1 MLFRSG
7 HVNSH
12 IASLGCYYN
21 FLNTMGNP
29 MHCYIDQVIKMMV
42 LWLIHDNNGKLNLN
56 PLVPICQAS
65 LLKTVVELLPQKLG
79 LRRNRTMLDQGT
91 LWSDG

>member
-1 MLFRSG
+1 
-7 HVNSH
+7 
-12 IASLGCYYN
+12 
-21 FLNTMGNP
+21 MGNP

-79 LRRNRTMLDQGT
+79 LGRNRTMLDQGT